1 MSSYLWLKMESG
13 ENCMKIVD
21 VKSYVLGT
29 AWRNLTFVRVITDE
43 GVEGVGEVRMVNHT
57 DALSGYL
64 AEAVPRYVIGHD
76 PANIEDL
83 VQRMY
88 RNDYARAGEIAMS
101 AIAVIEIACWDIM
114 GQSLGKPVYQLL
126 GGAVRDRIKAY
137 ANGWYTV
144 ERTPQEFHLA
154 AKRVIEKGYRALK
167 LDPFGA
173 GFYELDRA
181 EKSKAVALVEAVR
194 DAVGPDSEILVEMH
208 GRFNPATAVEIARE
222 LEPFKPSW
230 IEEPVPPENLAALK
244 KVAEKVSIPVATGER
259 LHTRYDYRTLFE
271 LQAADIIQPDIT
283 QFGGLLE
290 TKKLAA
296 WAEIYYVLVAPHN
309 VGGPVSTAAALHF
322 AASTPNFKIQE
333 HFNDFTESWV
343 KTAAPGNPE
352 VVDGYFALPQGPGLG
367 VKLNLDVV
375 REHPQQ
381 RIFFNLFAE
390 NWHLRQAPLRSSIQ
404 DEQTALP
411 EGSNE
416 S

>member
-1 MSSYLWLKMESG
+1 
-13 ENCMKIVD
+13 MKIVD

-43 GVEGVGEVRMVNHT
+43 GLEGVGEVRMVNHT

-144 ERTPQEFHLA
+144 ERTPHEFNQA

-404 DEQTALP
+404 DEQTSLP